1 MTKSHKPPEVSRY
14 IDQMVQ
20 DGNLDAL
27 VSLKEKLD
35 SAIDL
40 IRENRRKTD
49 EERRNRK
56 LDAIAANCMPLAKEV
71 ISAEPATLFAVNTA
85 VRYAAQE
92 FFYGNDDDLVPF
104 MCTKYADLDPVSDKD
119 ACMTYAIELARR
131 CVLTAQDNFYKFW
144 MNCVDSDDT
153 SDTGLA
159 RSMYAALYRLVQN
172 GYIMF
177 RKRTAKG
184 RQSTLNLG
192 FAIFQT

>member
-1 MTKSHKPPEVSRY
+1 MTKSTTPTEISRY
-14 IDQMVQ
+14 INQMVQ
-20 DGNLDAL
+20 DDNLDPL

-40 IRENRRKTD
+40 INETRRKAD
-49 EERRNRK
+49 EERRNKK

-71 ISAEPATLFAVNTA
+71 SSFDPATLFAVNTA

-92 FFYGNDDDLVPF
+92 FFYGNDDELVPF
-104 MCTKYADLDPVSDKD
+104 LCTKYADLAPVSDKD

-144 MNCVDSDDT
+144 MAGVDSDDT

-159 RSMYAALYRLVQN
+159 RSMYSALYRLVQN
-172 GYIMF
+172 GYDMY

-184 RQSTLNLG
+184 RQSTINLG
-192 FAIFQT
+192 FATFHT

>member
-1 MTKSHKPPEVSRY
+1 MTKSPTPTEISRH
-14 IDQMVQ
+14 ISQMVQ
-20 DGNLDAL
+20 DDNLDAL
-27 VSLKEKLD
+27 RSLSEELN

-40 IRENRRKTD
+40 VHENRRKAD
-49 EERRNRK
+49 EERRNKK

-71 ISAEPATLFAVNTA
+71 SSFEPATLFAVNTA

-104 MCTKYADLDPVSDKD
+104 MCRKYSDLDPVADKD

-159 RSMYAALYRLVQN
+159 RSMYDALYRLVQN
-172 GYIMF
+172 GYSMF

-192 FAIFQT
+192 FATFHT

>member
-1 MTKSHKPPEVSRY
+1 MTKSPTPTEISRY
-14 IDQMVQ
+14 INQMVQ
-20 DGNLDAL
+20 DDNLDPL

-40 IRENRRKTD
+40 ISENRRKAD
-49 EERRNRK
+49 EERRSKK

-71 ISAEPATLFAVNTA
+71 SSFEPATLFAVNTA
-85 VRYAAQE
+85 VRHAAQE

-104 MCTKYADLDPVSDKD
+104 MRRKYSDLEPVADKD

-159 RSMYAALYRLVQN
+159 RSMYDALYGLVQN
-172 GYIMF
+172 GYNMF

-192 FAIFQT
+192 FATFHT

>member
-1 MTKSHKPPEVSRY
+1 MPKSTTPAEVSRY
-14 IDQMVQ
+14 INQMVQ
-20 DGNLDAL
+20 DSNLDPL

-40 IRENRRKTD
+40 INENRRKAD
-49 EERRNRK
+49 EERRSKK

-71 ISAEPATLFAVNTA
+71 GSFEPATLFAVNTA
-85 VRYAAQE
+85 VRQAAQE
-92 FFYGNDDDLVPF
+92 FFYGNDNDLVPF
-104 MCTKYADLDPVSDKD
+104 MCSKYADLDPVADKD

-131 CVLTAQDNFYKFW
+131 CILTAQDNFYKFW

-159 RSMYAALYRLVQN
+159 RSMYSALYGLVQN
-172 GYIMF
+172 GYNMF

-184 RQSTLNLG
+184 RQSTINLG
-192 FAIFQT
+192 FATFHT

>member
-1 MTKSHKPPEVSRY
+1 MTKSTTPTEVKRY

-20 DGNLDAL
+20 DDNLDPL

-40 IRENRRKTD
+40 INENRRKAD
-49 EERRNRK
+49 EERRNKK

-71 ISAEPATLFAVNTA
+71 GSFEPATLFAVNTA

-104 MCTKYADLDPVSDKD
+104 MCRKYSDLEPVTDKD
-119 ACMTYAIELARR
+119 VCMTYAIELARR

-159 RSMYAALYRLVQN
+159 RSMYNALYGLVQN
-172 GYIMF
+172 GYNMF

-184 RQSTLNLG
+184 LPAVKNFTH
-192 FAIFQT
+192 F

>member
-1 MTKSHKPPEVSRY
+1 MTKPPTPTEVNRY
-14 IDQMVQ
+14 INQMAQ

-27 VSLKEKLD
+27 RSLSEELN

-40 IRENRRKTD
+40 VRKAD
-49 EERRNRK
+49 EEQRNKK

-92 FFYGNDDDLVPF
+92 FFYGKDDDLVPL

-131 CVLTAQDNFYKFW
+131 SVLTAQESFFKFW
-144 MNCVDSDDT
+144 MAVVEFDT
-153 SDTGLA
+153 SSDTGLA
-159 RSMYAALYRLVQN
+159 RSLYAALYRLVQN
-172 GYIMF
+172 GYRMY
-177 RKRTAKG
+177 RKRTTKG
-184 RQSTLNLG
+184 GPSTLNLG
-192 FAIFQT
+192 FATFHT